1 MRGNYTIIQ
10 KTGQNTSGT
19 LSLAF
24 VDKEDQAITY
34 WFDNYNEI
42 FPAVHKVRIKGY

>member
-10 KTGQNTSGT
+10 KTGQNTAGT

-24 VDKEDQAITY
+24 VDKENQAITY
-34 WFDNYNEI
+34 WFDNLKV
-42 FPAVHKVRIKGY
+42 VH